1 MLILEIYYQNID
13 TNNRNW
19 LEAIKNF
26 LTKNIQIKIIEEIK
40 SNNIV
45 DLIKYIK
52 NYVDYNI
59 KNINNE
65 ENKIDNINEL
75 MNILKGTDFDIKTL
89 LEIKFI
95 LILPKFIKI
104 F

>member
-1 MLILEIYYQNID
+1 MS
-13 TNNRNW
+13 
-19 LEAIKNF
+19 KNF
-26 LTKNIQIKIIEEIK
+26 QIKIVDEIK

-65 ENKIDNINEL
+65 ENKIDKINEL
-75 MNILKGTDFDIKTL
+75 MYILKGTDFNIKTL
-89 LEIKFI
+89 LEI
-95 LILPKFIKI
+95 IKEVI
-104 F
+104 